1 MSEPFDLPDFAGNF
15 QYKILISNFI
25 QIIILKAI
33 KFYCYTFLRSK
44 TVSITLTESMKTK
57 NLLIL
62 SVVSF
67 ALFIIV
73 TSCSKN
79 SDSGASAQ
87 LSATLSG
94 TAYQPSQLYA
104 IDEYGNI
111 DIMGLQ
117 VKSGDSI
124 SLSVSI
130 PDTATGKT
138 ALTLDDAAVDYYD
151 TKGNIAY
158 SSWYYPSHGTVTFTS
173 WDKSAKKIAGSF
185 SGVIY
190 RGGATLDSVVVT
202 NGKFNT
208 TYQLY

>member
-1 MSEPFDLPDFAGNF
+1 
-15 QYKILISNFI
+15 
-25 QIIILKAI
+25 
-33 KFYCYTFLRSK
+33 
-44 TVSITLTESMKTK
+44 MKTK

-62 SVVSF
+62 SIASF
-67 ALFIIV
+67 AFFIAV

-79 SDSGASAQ
+79 TDSGASGQ

-94 TAYQPSQLYA
+94 TAYTPSTVVA
-104 IDEYGNI
+104 FDEFSDI
-111 DIMGLQ
+111 TIMGLQ
-117 VKSGDSI
+117 IKSGDSI

-138 ALTLDDAAVDYYD
+138 SLTLDDAAVDYYD
-151 TKGNIAY
+151 SKGTIAY
-158 SSWYYPSHGTVTFTS
+158 SSWYYPSHGIVTFTS

-208 TYQLY
+208 SYQ